1 MTAWSIERAS
11 DALGIYEAPL
21 LIKYEV
27 GDLGLRQ
34 GGGGAGRKT
43 GKKANK

>member
-1 MTAWSIERAS
+1 MTARSIERAS

-21 LIKYEV
+21 SIKYEV

-34 GGGGAGRKT
+34 GVGGADCKT